1 VIIPSAEDTP
11 LRLIVPLLALLLL
24 PATAHAQMVSQ
35 SPVSQGS
42 VTPEAIGKRLED
54 TAERTRKAS
63 PSGGARGAIVD
74 FAWAQDA
81 DEYRA
86 LGKYVVVL
94 ISAVS
99 QDAAELPLKR
109 VYVQSK
115 GREVALQRIGSER
128 REVPKDSAVH
138 AMLGPFREDSFYLAP
153 AGVMM
158 REGTL
163 LVDFAVR
170 RSGFRLYDL
179 PGTPPDFI
187 TRDRN
192 PMPVANAKPESAALK
207 TIIEREYSGF
217 ALPELAR

>member
-1 VIIPSAEDTP
+1 MPCKRGYPV
-11 LRLIVPLLALLLL
+11 RLIAPLLALLLPL
-24 PATAHAQMVSQ
+24 TAQAQIVSQ

-63 PSGGARGAIVD
+63 PNGGARGAIVD

-109 VYVQSK
+109 VYVQAK
-115 GREVALQRIGSER
+115 GREVELLRIGSER
-128 REVPKDSAVH
+128 REVPQDSPVH

-158 REGTL
+158 REGIL

-170 RSGFRLYDL
+170 RSGFRLYEL
-179 PGTPPDFI
+179 PGAPPDFV

-192 PMPVANAKPESAALK
+192 PMPAANARPEPAALK
-207 TIIEREYSGF
+207 AIIAREYAGF
-217 ALPELAR
+217 ALPEMARK